1 MLFMVLMVDITEVW
15 ILIQIENPKTWR
27 MFCVLVEGESTCR
40 KGKREEDKQRGVKR
54 QGKGEEKEGEDP

>member
-1 MLFMVLMVDITEVW
+1 MVLMVDITEVW

-27 MFCVLVEGESTCR
+27 MFCVLVEGESICK
-40 KGKREEDKQRGVKR
+40 KGKQEEDKQRGVKR